1 MVTLKEIARECNVSA
16 TTVSNILNGKPKVSE
31 ATRQKV
37 MQVVKKRG
45 YQPNYVAQGLRN
57 QRTRTIAV
65 IAEDIGQFTTP
76 GIIESVMA
84 RFESEGY
91 HTILWNLR
99 LYARWSESW
108 YNNEQAYRS
117 ILNPVLQELRSI
129 KVEGVIYV
137 AGHARLIHCTTQDYE
152 VPMIM
157 AYAYPDLPG
166 IPSVTIDEEK
176 SGYDMVKY
184 LLSMGHR
191 RIGFIGGRANNIHTQ
206 RRLYGAQRAMFES
219 HVPYNPEWV
228 RYGDWFRRSGYEE
241 AGPLVQ
247 AGVTAISVWRI
258 VWPAAFMIILRK
270 KGCARVRISPSPDL
284 TIRFVGI
291 LPPGPHHYGFA
302 VDGDWKPCVSSF
314 AGTSEGTGNR
324 RGAKGGGRESLDS
337 MYVGGK
343 EVGKTIDYI
352 IL

>member
-99 LYARWSESW
+99 LYARWSASW

-152 VPMIM
+152 APMIM

-184 LLSMGHR
+184 LLSMGHQ

-206 RRLYGAQRAMFES
+206 KRLYGAQRAMFES

-228 RYGDWFRRSGYEE
+228 RYGDWFRHSGYEE

-247 AGVTAISVWRI
+247 AGVTAIFCMADRMAGGVYDYLEEKGLRAGEDISVTGFDNQDLSEYCR
-258 VWPAAFMIILRK
+258 PALTTMDLPLTEIGNRASLLLLERLKERETGTEPQKAAENISIPCTLVERK
-270 KGCARVRISPSPDL
+270 SVKRL
-284 TIRFVGI
+284 TI
-291 LPPGPHHYGFA
+291 
-302 VDGDWKPCVSSF
+302 
-314 AGTSEGTGNR
+314 
-324 RGAKGGGRESLDS
+324 
-337 MYVGGK
+337 
-343 EVGKTIDYI
+343 
-352 IL
+352 

>member
-184 LLSMGHR
+184 LLSMGHQ

-206 RRLYGAQRAMFES
+206 KRLYGAQRAMFES

-228 RYGDWFRRSGYEE
+228 RYGDWFRHSGYEE

-247 AGVTAISVWRI
+247 AGVTAIFCMADRMAGGIYDYLEEKGLRAGEDISVTGFDNQDLSEYCR
-258 VWPAAFMIILRK
+258 PALTTM
-270 KGCARVRISPSPDL
+270 DL
-284 TIRFVGI
+284 PLTEI
-291 LPPGPHHYGFA
+291 
-302 VDGDWKPCVSSF
+302 
-314 AGTSEGTGNR
+314 GNR
-324 RGAKGGGRESLDS
+324 ASLLLLERLKERETGTEPQKAAENISIPCTLVERKS
-337 MYVGGK
+337 VK
-343 EVGKTIDYI
+343 RLT
-352 IL
+352 L

>member
-99 LYARWSESW
+99 LYARWSASW

-166 IPSVTIDEEK
+166 IPSVTIDPVRHVGQGHLLADGLCEGRGGVQLPVGEYVHAARRPWLEHADRVRYREV
-176 SGYDMVKY
+176 SGY
-184 LLSMGHR
+184 
-191 RIGFIGGRANNIHTQ
+191 
-206 RRLYGAQRAMFES
+206 
-219 HVPYNPEWV
+219 
-228 RYGDWFRRSGYEE
+228 
-241 AGPLVQ
+241 
-247 AGVTAISVWRI
+247 
-258 VWPAAFMIILRK
+258 
-270 KGCARVRISPSPDL
+270 C
-284 TIRFVGI
+284 
-291 LPPGPHHYGFA
+291 
-302 VDGDWKPCVSSF
+302 
-314 AGTSEGTGNR
+314 
-324 RGAKGGGRESLDS
+324 
-337 MYVGGK
+337 
-343 EVGKTIDYI
+343 
-352 IL
+352 

>member
-65 IAEDIGQFTTP
+65 IAEDIGQFSTP

-99 LYARWSESW
+99 LYARWSASW

-184 LLSMGHR
+184 LLSMGHQ

-206 RRLYGAQRAMFES
+206 KRLYGAQRAMFES

-228 RYGDWFRRSGYEE
+228 RYGDWFRHSGYEE

-247 AGVTAISVWRI
+247 AGVTAIFCMADRMAGGVYDYLEEKGLRAGEDISVTGFDNQDLSEYCR
-258 VWPAAFMIILRK
+258 PALTTMDLPLTEIGNRASLLLLERLKERETGTEPQKAAENISIPCTLVERK
-270 KGCARVRISPSPDL
+270 SVKRL
-284 TIRFVGI
+284 TI
-291 LPPGPHHYGFA
+291 
-302 VDGDWKPCVSSF
+302 
-314 AGTSEGTGNR
+314 
-324 RGAKGGGRESLDS
+324 
-337 MYVGGK
+337 
-343 EVGKTIDYI
+343 
-352 IL
+352 

>member
-99 LYARWSESW
+99 LYARWSASW

-184 LLSMGHR
+184 LLSMGHQ
-191 RIGFIGGRANNIHTQ
+191 RIGFIGGRVNNIHTQ
-206 RRLYGAQRAMFES
+206 KRLYGAQRAMFES

-228 RYGDWFRRSGYEE
+228 RYGDWFRHSGYEE

-247 AGVTAISVWRI
+247 AGVTAIFCMADRMAGGVYDYLEEKGLRAGEDISVTGFDNQDLSEYCR
-258 VWPAAFMIILRK
+258 PALTTMDLPLTEIGNRASLLLLERLKERETGTEPQKAAENISIPCTLVERK
-270 KGCARVRISPSPDL
+270 SVKRL
-284 TIRFVGI
+284 TI
-291 LPPGPHHYGFA
+291 
-302 VDGDWKPCVSSF
+302 
-314 AGTSEGTGNR
+314 
-324 RGAKGGGRESLDS
+324 
-337 MYVGGK
+337 
-343 EVGKTIDYI
+343 
-352 IL
+352 

>member
-91 HTILWNLR
+91 HTILWNLG
-99 LYARWSESW
+99 LSARWSESW
-108 YNNEQAYRS
+108 YNNEQASRS

-157 AYAYPDLPG
+157 VYAYPDLPG
-166 IPSVTIDEEK
+166 IPSGTIDEEK

-184 LLSMGHR
+184 LLSMGHQ
-191 RIGFIGGRANNIHTQ
+191 RIGFIGVRANNIHTQ
-206 RRLYGAQRAMFES
+206 KRLYGAQRAMFES

-228 RYGDWFRRSGYEE
+228 RYGDWFRHSGYEE

-247 AGVTAISVWRI
+247 AGVTAIFCMADRMAGGVYDYLEEKGLRAGEDISVTGFDNQDLSEYCR
-258 VWPAAFMIILRK
+258 PALTTMDLPLTEIGNRASLLLLERLKERETGTEPQKAAENISIPCTLVERK
-270 KGCARVRISPSPDL
+270 SVKRL
-284 TIRFVGI
+284 TI
-291 LPPGPHHYGFA
+291 
-302 VDGDWKPCVSSF
+302 
-314 AGTSEGTGNR
+314 
-324 RGAKGGGRESLDS
+324 
-337 MYVGGK
+337 
-343 EVGKTIDYI
+343 
-352 IL
+352 

>member
-157 AYAYPDLPG
+157 AYAYSDLPG

-184 LLSMGHR
+184 LLSMGHQ

-206 RRLYGAQRAMFES
+206 KRLYGAQRAMFES

-228 RYGDWFRRSGYEE
+228 RYGDWFRHSGYEE
-241 AGPLVQ
+241 TGPLVQ
-247 AGVTAISVWRI
+247 AGVTAIFCMADRMAGGVYDYLEEKGLRAGEDISVTGFDNQDLSEYCR
-258 VWPAAFMIILRK
+258 PALTTMDLPLTEIGNRASLLLLERLKERETGTEPQKAAENISIPCTLVERK
-270 KGCARVRISPSPDL
+270 SVKRL
-284 TIRFVGI
+284 TI
-291 LPPGPHHYGFA
+291 
-302 VDGDWKPCVSSF
+302 
-314 AGTSEGTGNR
+314 
-324 RGAKGGGRESLDS
+324 
-337 MYVGGK
+337 
-343 EVGKTIDYI
+343 
-352 IL
+352 

>member
-184 LLSMGHR
+184 LLSMGHQ

-206 RRLYGAQRAMFES
+206 KRLYGAQRAMFES

-228 RYGDWFRRSGYEE
+228 RYGDWFRHSGYEE

-247 AGVTAISVWRI
+247 AGVTAIFCMADRMAGGIYDYLEEKGLRAGEDISVTGFDNQDLSEYCR
-258 VWPAAFMIILRK
+258 PALTTMDLPLTEIGNRASLLLLERLKERETGTEPQKAVENISIPCTLVERK
-270 KGCARVRISPSPDL
+270 SVKRL
-284 TIRFVGI
+284 TI
-291 LPPGPHHYGFA
+291 
-302 VDGDWKPCVSSF
+302 
-314 AGTSEGTGNR
+314 
-324 RGAKGGGRESLDS
+324 
-337 MYVGGK
+337 
-343 EVGKTIDYI
+343 
-352 IL
+352 

>member
-184 LLSMGHR
+184 LLSMGHK

-206 RRLYGAQRAMFES
+206 KRLYGAQRAMFES

-247 AGVTAISVWRI
+247 AGVTAIFCMADRMAGGVYDYLEEKGLRAGEDISVTGFDNQDLSEYCR
-258 VWPAAFMIILRK
+258 PALTTMDLPLTEIGNRASLLLLERLKEREIGTESKKAAENISIPCTLVERK
-270 KGCARVRISPSPDL
+270 SVKQL
-284 TIRFVGI
+284 TI
-291 LPPGPHHYGFA
+291 
-302 VDGDWKPCVSSF
+302 
-314 AGTSEGTGNR
+314 
-324 RGAKGGGRESLDS
+324 
-337 MYVGGK
+337 
-343 EVGKTIDYI
+343 
-352 IL
+352 

>member
-1 MVTLKEIARECNVSA
+1 MVTLKEFARECNVSA

-99 LYARWSESW
+99 LYARWSASW

-184 LLSMGHR
+184 LLSMGHQ

-206 RRLYGAQRAMFES
+206 KRLYGAQRAMFES

-228 RYGDWFRRSGYEE
+228 RYGYWFRHSGYEE

-247 AGVTAISVWRI
+247 AGVTAIFCMADRMAGGVYDYLEEKGLRAGEDISVTGFDNQDLSEYCR
-258 VWPAAFMIILRK
+258 PALTTMDLPLTEIGNRASLLLLERLKERETGTEPQKAAENISIPCTLVERK
-270 KGCARVRISPSPDL
+270 SVKRL
-284 TIRFVGI
+284 TI
-291 LPPGPHHYGFA
+291 
-302 VDGDWKPCVSSF
+302 
-314 AGTSEGTGNR
+314 
-324 RGAKGGGRESLDS
+324 
-337 MYVGGK
+337 
-343 EVGKTIDYI
+343 
-352 IL
+352 

>member
-184 LLSMGHR
+184 LLSMGHQ

-206 RRLYGAQRAMFES
+206 KRLYGAQRAMFES

-228 RYGDWFRRSGYEE
+228 RYGDWFRHSGYEE

-247 AGVTAISVWRI
+247 AGVTAIFCMADHMAGGIYDYLEEKGLRAGEDISVTGFDNQDLSEYCR
-258 VWPAAFMIILRK
+258 PALTTM
-270 KGCARVRISPSPDL
+270 DL
-284 TIRFVGI
+284 PLTEI
-291 LPPGPHHYGFA
+291 
-302 VDGDWKPCVSSF
+302 
-314 AGTSEGTGNR
+314 GNR
-324 RGAKGGGRESLDS
+324 ASLLLLERLKERETGTEPQKAAENISIPCTLVERKS
-337 MYVGGK
+337 VK
-343 EVGKTIDYI
+343 RLT
-352 IL
+352 L